1 MAIGGGFCAVAG
13 IVFARPLPRLRE
25 AGKPILAARGIVLDG
40 SVNEQRGT
48 AS

>member
-25 AGKPILAARGIVLDG
+25 AGKADFGGARNC
-40 SVNEQRGT
+40 SRRQRQ
-48 AS
+48 

>member
-25 AGKPILAARGIVLDG
+25 GPILAARGIVLDG